1 LRARYAD
8 VPAPVRFENSVQQK
22 LQAAQHWR
30 VIADHFA
37 RNIAEPAPERQQSR
51 PVCGNPGGEQAFV
64 EGFRELL
71 ITAWLPRACLSAP
84 TPVTH

>member
-1 LRARYAD
+1 MNRLATSGLALALAGTMIGCAPRYAD

-37 RNIAEPAPERQQSR
+37 RNIAEESAEYS
-51 PVCGNPGGEQAFV
+51 
-64 EGFRELL
+64 
-71 ITAWLPRACLSAP
+71 TAVQFTFSKPDSESA
-84 TPVTH
+84 